1 MFRKRSG
8 GFSLISAI
16 FLLVV
21 VTLLGAYVATLST
34 NQHIAEALDVEGARA
49 YQAARA
55 GVDWGAWQIL
65 QAPAGGFRTSCD
77 GATYATPFS
86 QPLAGL
92 PGTLSGF
99 AVQVQCGSAA
109 TDRGRREHPDLSPYG
124 DRIERQPR
132 KPVLRGTTIAG
143 YLGKRQLKL
152 GSHATSVCRFSLLR
166 DQRTCRGCMPSSD
179 DWNE

>member
-1 MFRKRSG
+1 MFRKCSG

-77 GATYATPFS
+77 GATYAAPFS

-92 PGTLSGF
+92 AGTLSGF
-99 AVQVQCGSAA
+99 TVNVQCGSAA
-109 TDRGRREHPDLSPYG
+109 TTEAGANVRVYRLTVTASKGTLGSLFYV
-124 DRIERQPR
+124 ERQ
-132 KPVLRGTTIAG
+132 LQATLERG
-143 YLGKRQLKL
+143 
-152 GSHATSVCRFSLLR
+152 S
-166 DQRTCRGCMPSSD
+166 
-179 DWNE
+179 

>member
-1 MFRKRSG
+1 MFRKRAG

-21 VTLLGAYVATLST
+21 VTLLGAYVATLSSS
-34 NQHIAEALDVEGARA
+34 QHIAEALDVEGARA

-77 GATYATPFS
+77 GATYAAPFS

-92 PGTLSGF
+92 AGTLSGF

-109 TDRGRREHPDLSPYG
+109 TTEAGTNVRVYRVTVTASKGNLGSLFYV
-124 DRIERQPR
+124 ERQ
-132 KPVLRGTTIAG
+132 LQAI
-143 YLGKRQLKL
+143 LE
-152 GSHATSVCRFSLLR
+152 R
-166 DQRTCRGCMPSSD
+166 DG
-179 DWNE
+179 

>member
-1 MFRKRSG
+1 MSRKRSG

-21 VTLLGAYVATLST
+21 VTLLGAYVATIST

-55 GVDWGAWQIL
+55 AVDWGAWQIL

-77 GATYATPFS
+77 GATYAAPFS

-92 PGTLSGF
+92 AGTLSGF

-109 TDRGRREHPDLSPYG
+109 TTEAGTNVRVYRMTVTASKGNLGSLFYV
-124 DRIERQPR
+124 ERQ
-132 KPVLRGTTIAG
+132 LQATLERG
-143 YLGKRQLKL
+143 
-152 GSHATSVCRFSLLR
+152 S
-166 DQRTCRGCMPSSD
+166 
-179 DWNE
+179 

>member
-21 VTLLGAYVATLST
+21 VTLLGAYVATLSS

-77 GATYATPFS
+77 GATYAAPFS

-92 PGTLSGF
+92 AGTLSGF

-109 TDRGRREHPDLSPYG
+109 TTEAGTNVRVCRMTVTASKGNLGSLFYV
-124 DRIERQPR
+124 ERQ
-132 KPVLRGTTIAG
+132 LQATLERG
-143 YLGKRQLKL
+143 
-152 GSHATSVCRFSLLR
+152 S
-166 DQRTCRGCMPSSD
+166 
-179 DWNE
+179 

>member
-1 MFRKRSG
+1 MFRKRTG

-21 VTLLGAYVATLST
+21 VTLLGAYVVSLST
-34 NQHIAEALDVEGARA
+34 SQHTTGALDVEGARA

-55 GVDWGAWQIL
+55 GVEWGAWQIL

-77 GATYATPFS
+77 GAAYAAPIS

-92 PGTLSGF
+92 AGTLSGF

-109 TDRGRREHPDLSPYG
+109 AAEAGVNVRVYRLTVTASKGTLGSLFYV
-124 DRIERQPR
+124 ERQ
-132 KPVLRGTTIAG
+132 LQATIS
-143 YLGKRQLKL
+143 Q
-152 GSHATSVCRFSLLR
+152 
-166 DQRTCRGCMPSSD
+166 
-179 DWNE
+179 

>member
-1 MFRKRSG
+1 MFRKRTG

-77 GATYATPFS
+77 GATYAAPFS

-92 PGTLSGF
+92 AGTLSGF

-109 TDRGRREHPDLSPYG
+109 TTEAGTNVRVYRMTVTASKGNLGSLFYV
-124 DRIERQPR
+124 ERQ
-132 KPVLRGTTIAG
+132 LQA
-143 YLGKRQLKL
+143 
-152 GSHATSVCRFSLLR
+152 LLER
-166 DQRTCRGCMPSSD
+166 DG
-179 DWNE
+179 

>member
-21 VTLLGAYVATLST
+21 VTLLGAYVATLSSS
-34 NQHIAEALDVEGARA
+34 QHIAEALDVEGARA

-55 GVDWGAWQIL
+55 GVDWGAWQLL

-77 GATYATPFS
+77 GATYAAPFS

-92 PGTLSGF
+92 AGTLSGF

-109 TDRGRREHPDLSPYG
+109 TTEAGTNVRVYRLTVTASKGNLGSLFYV
-124 DRIERQPR
+124 ERQ
-132 KPVLRGTTIAG
+132 LQATLERG
-143 YLGKRQLKL
+143 
-152 GSHATSVCRFSLLR
+152 S
-166 DQRTCRGCMPSSD
+166 
-179 DWNE
+179 

>member
-1 MFRKRSG
+1 MSRKRSG

-21 VTLLGAYVATLST
+21 VTLLGAYVATLSSS
-34 NQHIAEALDVEGARA
+34 QHIAEALDVEGARA

-77 GATYATPFS
+77 GATYAAPFS

-92 PGTLSGF
+92 AGTLSGF

-109 TDRGRREHPDLSPYG
+109 TTEAGTNVRVYRMTVTASKGNLGSLFYV
-124 DRIERQPR
+124 ERQ
-132 KPVLRGTTIAG
+132 LQATLERG
-143 YLGKRQLKL
+143 
-152 GSHATSVCRFSLLR
+152 S
-166 DQRTCRGCMPSSD
+166 
-179 DWNE
+179 

>member
-1 MFRKRSG
+1 MFRKRCG

-21 VTLLGAYVATLST
+21 VTLLGAYVATLSS

-55 GVDWGAWQIL
+55 GVDWGAWQLL
-65 QAPAGGFRTSCD
+65 QAPAGAFRTSCD

-86 QPLAGL
+86 QALAGL

-109 TDRGRREHPDLSPYG
+109 TTEAGVNIRVYRLTVTASKGNLGSLFYV
-124 DRIERQPR
+124 ERQ
-132 KPVLRGTTIAG
+132 LQATIA
-143 YLGKRQLKL
+143 R
-152 GSHATSVCRFSLLR
+152 
-166 DQRTCRGCMPSSD
+166 
-179 DWNE
+179 

>member
-1 MFRKRSG
+1 MFRKCSG

-86 QPLAGL
+86 QALAGL

-109 TDRGRREHPDLSPYG
+109 TTEAGVNIRVYRLTVTASKGNLGSLFYV
-124 DRIERQPR
+124 ERQ
-132 KPVLRGTTIAG
+132 LQATLERG
-143 YLGKRQLKL
+143 
-152 GSHATSVCRFSLLR
+152 S
-166 DQRTCRGCMPSSD
+166 
-179 DWNE
+179 

>member
-1 MFRKRSG
+1 MFRKRCG

-21 VTLLGAYVATLST
+21 VTLLGAYVATLSSS
-34 NQHIAEALDVEGARA
+34 QHIAEALDVEGARA

-86 QPLAGL
+86 QALAGL

-109 TDRGRREHPDLSPYG
+109 TTEAGVNIRVYRLTVTASKGNLGSLFYV
-124 DRIERQPR
+124 ERQ
-132 KPVLRGTTIAG
+132 LQATLERG
-143 YLGKRQLKL
+143 
-152 GSHATSVCRFSLLR
+152 S
-166 DQRTCRGCMPSSD
+166 
-179 DWNE
+179 

>member
-1 MFRKRSG
+1 MSRKRIG

-21 VTLLGAYVATLST
+21 VTLLGAYVATLAT

-55 GVDWGAWQIL
+55 GVEWGAWQIL

-77 GATYATPFS
+77 GATYATPIS

-92 PGTLSGF
+92 AGTLSGF
-99 AVQVQCGSAA
+99 AVDVQCGSAA
-109 TDRGRREHPDLSPYG
+109 AVEAGVSVTVYRLTVTASKGTLGSLFYV
-124 DRIERQPR
+124 ERQ
-132 KPVLRGTTIAG
+132 LQATIA
-143 YLGKRQLKL
+143 R
-152 GSHATSVCRFSLLR
+152 
-166 DQRTCRGCMPSSD
+166 
-179 DWNE
+179 

>member
-21 VTLLGAYVATLST
+21 VTLLGAYVATLSSS
-34 NQHIAEALDVEGARA
+34 QHIAEALDVEGARA

-77 GATYATPFS
+77 GATYGAPFS

-92 PGTLSGF
+92 AGTLSGF

-109 TDRGRREHPDLSPYG
+109 TTEAGTNVRVYRMTVTASKGNLGSLFYV
-124 DRIERQPR
+124 ERQ
-132 KPVLRGTTIAG
+132 LQATLERG
-143 YLGKRQLKL
+143 
-152 GSHATSVCRFSLLR
+152 S
-166 DQRTCRGCMPSSD
+166 
-179 DWNE
+179 

>member
-21 VTLLGAYVATLST
+21 VTLLGAYVATLSSS
-34 NQHIAEALDVEGARA
+34 QHIAEALDVEGARA

-77 GATYATPFS
+77 GATYAAPFS

-92 PGTLSGF
+92 AGTLSGF

-109 TDRGRREHPDLSPYG
+109 TTEAGTNVRVYRVTVTASKGNLGSLFYV
-124 DRIERQPR
+124 ERQ
-132 KPVLRGTTIAG
+132 LQATLERG
-143 YLGKRQLKL
+143 
-152 GSHATSVCRFSLLR
+152 S
-166 DQRTCRGCMPSSD
+166 
-179 DWNE
+179 

>member
-21 VTLLGAYVATLST
+21 VTLLGAYVATLSS

-65 QAPAGGFRTSCD
+65 QAPGGGFRTSCD
-77 GATYATPFS
+77 GATYAAPFS

-92 PGTLSGF
+92 AGTLSGF

-109 TDRGRREHPDLSPYG
+109 TTEAGVNIRVYRLTVTASKGNLGSLFYV
-124 DRIERQPR
+124 ERQ
-132 KPVLRGTTIAG
+132 LQATLERG
-143 YLGKRQLKL
+143 
-152 GSHATSVCRFSLLR
+152 S
-166 DQRTCRGCMPSSD
+166 
-179 DWNE
+179 